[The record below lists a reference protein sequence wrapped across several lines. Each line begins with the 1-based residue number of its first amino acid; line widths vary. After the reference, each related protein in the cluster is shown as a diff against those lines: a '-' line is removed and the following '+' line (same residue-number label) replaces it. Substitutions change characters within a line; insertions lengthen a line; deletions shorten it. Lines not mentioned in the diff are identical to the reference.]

1 MNTDAIGGKWYLI
14 VSLAFY
20 FVVGLLQ
27 KENADG
33 SRVSC

>member
-20 FVVGLLQ
+20 FVVGLCKRRMQ
-27 KENADG
+27 WQ
-33 SRVSC
+33 